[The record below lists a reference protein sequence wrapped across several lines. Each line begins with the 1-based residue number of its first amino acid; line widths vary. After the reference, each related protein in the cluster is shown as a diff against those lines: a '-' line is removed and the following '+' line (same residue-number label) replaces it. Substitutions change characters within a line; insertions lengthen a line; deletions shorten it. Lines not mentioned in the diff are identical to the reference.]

1 MEKQFIFKARPSKIG
16 AIMTEARGATI
27 TEKQLAELEGLLA
40 KVKLTEKQAEK
51 RDQLIAKR
59 DAKPELSKTAQTVVE
74 EQLLK
79 DVFGINREFWSKET
93 DKGNECEQDSIDLLK
108 KVGGL
113 FGIEKNEE
121 TFENDFLRGTPDVL
135 GDDPVIDVKTPWSG
149 STFPWFADQLPDKAY
164 EWQLRGY
171 MALTGR
177 KVGYV
182 AYCLTNATEDIIQ
195 DEIRRTCWREKI
207 IEPTDEQV
215 DEIETRVRWQME
227 FDHVPDPLRVKLF
240 KVEHDEKAEQAIRD
254 RVELCREY
262 YNKRLAELSQNM
274 DAAPIIP
281 NV

>member
-27 TEKQLAELEGLLA
+27 TEKQLAELDGLLS

-108 KVGGL
+108 KVGAL

-121 TFENDFLRGTPDVL
+121 KFENDFLRGTPDVL
-135 GDDPVIDVKTPWSG
+135 GDEPVIDVKTPWSG
-149 STFPWFADQLPDKAY
+149 STFPWFAQELPDKAY

-177 KVGYV
+177 RVGYI
-182 AYCLTNATEDIIQ
+182 AYCLTNATEEIIQ
-195 DEIRRTCWREKI
+195 DEIRRTAWREKLI
-207 IEPTDEQV
+207 DPTDEQL

-227 FDHVPDPLRVKLF
+227 FDHVPDALRVKLF
-240 KVEHDEKAEQAIRD
+240 KVEHDEKAEQSIRD

-262 YNKRLAELSQNM
+262 YNKRLAELFENM

>member
-1 MEKQFIFKARPSKIG
+1 MEKQFIFYARPSKIG

-27 TEKQLAELEGLLA
+27 TEKQLAELEGLLS

-59 DAKPELSKTAQTVVE
+59 DAKPELSKTAKTVVE

-113 FGIEKNEE
+113 FGIEKNET
-121 TFENDFLRGTPDVL
+121 TFKNDFLRGTPDVL
-135 GDDPVIDVKTPWSG
+135 GDEPVIDVKTPWSG
-149 STFPWFADQLPDKAY
+149 STFPWFAQELPDKAY

-215 DEIETRVRWQME
+215 DEIENRVRWQME
-227 FDHVPDPLRVKLF
+227 FDHVPDALRVKLF

-262 YNKRLAELSQNM
+262 YNKRLAELFANM